1 MVLAKPLEPHGI
13 LIYFKCSPYR
23 GVMCVASGMAALGFF
38 LRESIMLE
46 LGIFCGGGKNK
57 IK

>member
-1 MVLAKPLEPHGI
+1 MVLAKSLEPHGI
-13 LIYFKCSPYR
+13 LLYFECFPYK

-38 LRESIMLE
+38 LKESIMLE
-46 LGIFCGGGKNK
+46 LGIFCGGVK